1 MIEHDAIGKLSKQQT
16 RKISDLQ
23 AEYDVVVTIEKAFGR
38 ISIRG
43 DVESV
48 LDVATRINEILIQQ
62 IEEEHT
68 RGFEVLL
75 AKNIQWLYRDDDG
88 SWEPYDTS
96 INLQLENALNYG
108 LESVMVLFD
117 DARRE
122 IVFKDMKETCLD
134 DGNERVVVRK
144 EFGKGNIYFRNEH
157 IYYPICTCE

>member
-23 AEYDVVVTIEKAFGR
+23 AEYDVVVTIEKAVGR

-48 LDVATRINEILIQQ
+48 LDVATTIHEILNQQ

-68 RGFEVLL
+68 RGFEEHF

-96 INLQLENALNYG
+96 INLQLENAFNDG
-108 LESVMVLFD
+108 LESIVVLVD
-117 DARRE
+117 DYRCE
-122 IVFKDMKETCLD
+122 IVFKDMKETCFED
-134 DGNERVVVRK
+134 SEKRDVIRK
-144 EFGKGNIYFRNEH
+144 EFGKGNIFFK
-157 IYYPICTCE
+157 T